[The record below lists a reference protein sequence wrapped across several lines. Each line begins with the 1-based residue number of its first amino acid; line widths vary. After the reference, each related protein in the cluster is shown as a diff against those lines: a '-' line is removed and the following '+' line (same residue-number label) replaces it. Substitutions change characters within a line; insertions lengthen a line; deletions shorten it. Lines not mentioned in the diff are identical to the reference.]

1 MSTLVLPI
9 SGLPWG
15 HLKNKN
21 WLISSHLRGLGGG
34 HNICYV
40 WGDFCCDFCIRSCR
54 WGQAPCPP
62 LAPSWPQSQAS
73 LLTGLTCEGWLT
85 FVLIFF
91 FTSPVLFTS
100 FSFFNLFFVDPR
112 TTAAASACSSANEGK
127 KGSPSPSFTQT
138 FISIVTWVENEERLL
153 RTDSRHYVTKLPS
166 WLLESLLAKF
176 LVHSTVSI

>member
-112 TTAAASACSSANEGK
+112 TTAAASACSSANQRQYKVRVSGKMQLLQKNFEGN
-127 KGSPSPSFTQT
+127 SPTQNRLT
-138 FISIVTWVENEERLL
+138 GQKQLLKRKEAALVTLWGAECQTL
-153 RTDSRHYVTKLPS
+153 
-166 WLLESLLAKF
+166 
-176 LVHSTVSI
+176 

>member
-112 TTAAASACSSANEGK
+112 TTAAASACSSANQRQYKVRVSGKMQLLQKNFEGN
-127 KGSPSPSFTQT
+127 SPTQNRLT
-138 FISIVTWVENEERLL
+138 GQKQLLKRKEAALVTLWWAECQTL
-153 RTDSRHYVTKLPS
+153 
-166 WLLESLLAKF
+166 
-176 LVHSTVSI
+176 